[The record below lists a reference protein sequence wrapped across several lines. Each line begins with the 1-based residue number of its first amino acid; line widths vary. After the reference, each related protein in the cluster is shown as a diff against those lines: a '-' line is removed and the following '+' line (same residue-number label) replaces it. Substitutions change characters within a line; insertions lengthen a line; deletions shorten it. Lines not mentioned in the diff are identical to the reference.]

1 MKGDCIMEIRVERIY
16 TKPADLNGYR
26 ILVDRL
32 WPRGVSKVKAR
43 LDAWLKQV
51 GPSDELRKW
60 FDHDPAKFDEF
71 KARYLVE
78 LAESPAYQEFK
89 NIVQDQLKTENVIL
103 LYGAKDQEHNQA
115 VVLADKLCQ
124 DLNLK

>member
-1 MKGDCIMEIRVERIY
+1 MEIRVERIY

-71 KARYLVE
+71 KARYLAE

-115 VVLADKLCQ
+115 VVLADKLRQ